1 MIFYAR
7 IAATLALLVESAQ
20 DQDVPDT
27 FFFLHLC
34 FKFEQDWI
42 IDKGSTPRAPGGVP
56 LGVTLRGLWV
66 HFLPI

>member
-1 MIFYAR
+1 MQVNDMIFYAR
-7 IAATLALLVESAQ
+7 IAATSALLVESAQ

-42 IDKGSTPRAPGGVP
+42 IDKGSTPRAPGG
-56 LGVTLRGLWV
+56 
-66 HFLPI
+66 